1 MKISF
6 LGAAQ
11 QVTGSCYLIETGEVK
26 FLVDCGMF
34 QGGHEADKLNAQPF
48 KFLPRDIAFVL
59 LTHAHIDHSGLLPK
73 LVAAGFDGQIYTTTA
88 TADLLG
94 VMLPDSAHIQ
104 EIEASRENRRREEKP
119 RRKRKLS
126 AEATPLYT
134 RAEAEICLGRLTPVS
149 YDTQISP
156 HPSVHCCFRDAGH
169 ILGSSII
176 EVWVKDREKQTKLVF
191 SGDLGQPGQ
200 PILRDPSIIEE
211 ADILFVEST
220 YGDRLHKDLPS
231 TTEEFVHAIND
242 TLYRKKGNVIIPAFA
257 VGRTQEIIYFL
268 HELTRQG
275 RFRNL
280 TVYVDSPMATK
291 ATDITLRHME
301 MFDEEARKL
310 TAWQAKNHTPLKLT
324 FTGSAEESIALNDIH
339 SGAIIISASGMC
351 DAGRIKFHLIN
362 NLGKRQN
369 TILITGFQAQG
380 TLGRRLVDGAKTT
393 RIYGKDIPV
402 RAEIYTIGG
411 FSAHADQAALLHW
424 LKQFRRPPA
433 QTFVVHG
440 EPHAAQALADHI
452 KKMNWEVTIP
462 ALGDS
467 AIFVKMAEGKP

>member
-34 QGGHEADKLNAQPF
+34 QGGHEADKLNAQAF
-48 KFLPRDIAFVL
+48 KFIPRDIAFVL

-73 LVAAGFDGQIYTTTA
+73 LVAAGFNGQIYATTA

-119 RRKRKLS
+119 RKKRKLS
-126 AEATPLYT
+126 AEAAPLYT
-134 RAEAEICLGRLTPVS
+134 MAEAEICLGRLAPFA
-149 YDTQISP
+149 YDEQLSP
-156 HPSVHCCFRDAGH
+156 HPSVNCCFRDAGH
-169 ILGSSII
+169 ILGSAIV
-176 EVWVKDREKQTKLVF
+176 EVWVKGKGKQTKLVF

-220 YGDRLHKDLPS
+220 YGDRLHKDLPA
-231 TTEEFVHAIND
+231 TAEEFVHAVND

-257 VGRTQEIIYFL
+257 VGRTQEILYFL
-268 HELTRQG
+268 QELTRQG
-275 RFRNL
+275 RFKNL

-310 TAWQAKNHTPLKLT
+310 IAWQANNPVPLKLT

-380 TLGRRLVDGAKTT
+380 TLGRRLVDGAKTA
-393 RIYGKDIPV
+393 RIYGKEIPV

-424 LKQFRRPPA
+424 LKQFKRPPA

-440 EPHAAQALADHI
+440 ELHAAQTLADYI
-452 KKMNWEVTIP
+452 RKMGWEVAIP
-462 ALGDS
+462 GLGDS
-467 AIFVKMAEGKP
+467 AIFVKMAEDKT

>member
-11 QVTGSCYLIETGEVK
+11 QVTGSCYLIETGEIK

-34 QGGHEADKLNAQPF
+34 QGGREANKLNTQPF
-48 KFLPRDIAFVL
+48 KFLPREIAFVL

-104 EIEASRENRRREEKP
+104 EIEASRENRRREENP
-119 RRKRKLS
+119 RKKRKFG
-126 AEATPLYT
+126 AEATPLYSM
-134 RAEAEICLGRLTPVS
+134 AEAEICLGRLEPVS
-149 YDTQISP
+149 YDAQISP
-156 HPSVHCCFRDAGH
+156 HPSVQCSFRDAGH
-169 ILGSSII
+169 ILGSAII
-176 EVWVKDREKQTKLVF
+176 EVWVKGGDKQTKLVF

-200 PILRDPSIIEE
+200 PILRDPTIIED

-220 YGDRLHKDLPS
+220 YGDRLHKDLPA
-231 TTEEFVHAIND
+231 TAEEFVHAIND
-242 TLYRKKGNVIIPAFA
+242 TLLRKKGNVIIPAFA

-275 RFRNL
+275 RFKNL

-291 ATDITLRHME
+291 ATDITMRHME
-301 MFDEEARKL
+301 MFDEEAREL
-310 TAWQAKNHTPLKLT
+310 ISWQAKNHVPLKLT
-324 FTGSAEESIALNDIH
+324 FTGSTEESIALNSIH

-369 TILITGFQAQG
+369 TILITG
-380 TLGRRLVDGAKTT
+380 
-393 RIYGKDIPV
+393 
-402 RAEIYTIGG
+402 
-411 FSAHADQAALLHW
+411 
-424 LKQFRRPPA
+424 
-433 QTFVVHG
+433 
-440 EPHAAQALADHI
+440 
-452 KKMNWEVTIP
+452 
-462 ALGDS
+462 
-467 AIFVKMAEGKP
+467 